1 MIIKE
6 APPPNYLRIIL
17 ALLYISL
24 PDFVYTP
31 AVMKYS
37 LSYTALTAAFAVT
50 SVFAAPAVVQKRA
63 ACTEAVALSGDAN
76 PFLDNTLYANPYY
89 ADEITAAIANM
100 TDATLI
106 AQAQKV
112 AEVGSFKWIDTIS
125 VIPTI
130 DAMIK
135 EVPCGDI
142 IGLVI
147 YDLPGRDCAAKAS
160 NGELAVGEL
169 ERYKTEYIDRK

>member
-1 MIIKE
+1 
-6 APPPNYLRIIL
+6 
-17 ALLYISL
+17 
-24 PDFVYTP
+24 
-31 AVMKYS
+31 MKYS
-37 LSYTALTAAFAVT
+37 LSYTALTAAVAVT

-63 ACTEAVALSGDAN
+63 ACSSAVTLSGSSN
-76 PFLDNTLYANPYY
+76 PFATNKLYANSYY
-89 ADEITAAIANM
+89 ADEITAAVADM

-106 AQAQKV
+106 AQAKKV

-135 EVPCGDI
+135 DVPCGDI

-160 NGELAVGEL
+160 NGELAVGEVA
-169 ERYKTEYIDRK
+169 RYKSEYIDRK